1 MKDKTKYSVFYV
13 IMLILLAISMYF
25 TIIEYQ
31 KAMGA
36 YKNEFDLY
44 LKEFDLYLKDKKLYK
59 ASSTGKIIP
68 IIPTKPPR
76 RGVWLIAALVVETI
90 VILYLLARLY
100 NYLKQ
105 LKDNSQKG
113 NTPGT
118 LKDNLQKGDK
128 PGTL

>member
-31 KAMGA
+31 KERGS
-36 YKNEFDLY
+36 YNNEFDLY
-44 LKEFDLYLKDKKLYK
+44 QKDLKLYQK
-59 ASSTGKIIP
+59 DLKLYQKDLKLYNASPTGKIIP
-68 IIPTKPPR
+68 TKPLR
-76 RGVWLIAALVVETI
+76 SSRGWWLVVALIVEGI
-90 VILYLLARLY
+90 VILFLLAGLY
-100 NYLKQ
+100 
-105 LKDNSQKG
+105 DNSQKG

-118 LKDNLQKGDK
+118 LKDNSQKGDK